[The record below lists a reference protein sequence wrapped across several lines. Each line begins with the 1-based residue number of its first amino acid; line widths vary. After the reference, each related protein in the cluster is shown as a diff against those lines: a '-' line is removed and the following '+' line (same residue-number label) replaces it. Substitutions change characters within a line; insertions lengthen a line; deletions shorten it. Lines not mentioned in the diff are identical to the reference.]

1 MQAYRAL
8 QGRFD
13 PHLYPACAAGL
24 DGVQRRSLIL
34 TESRSLGPGRYKI
47 LDGAHR
53 ASLLAGS
60 GRQSVLVADLTRAGQ
75 QAVPCPEHETRPPT
89 TRPHTAESKEGQWLA
104 ARVQDGLQA
113 LKACNVTYTVLKVQ
127 DDANFPLGLT
137 APCDVDILVGS
148 LKRATSCL
156 TAALAETDAPGAA
169 HHMKAYQAGV
179 DGNQQQIDLF
189 DGRGRLMLKLD
200 LHRSLPLVQ
209 AVSVKPRWIR
219 SVLVR
224 SLLQLSPLGFTWPRP
239 NMSDDCA
246 IRWLEWFAHRSNPK
260 KQRHRQWV
268 RSRAV
273 CKGFHG
279 EPVAVLAQM
288 RLLGI
293 LMPDPQYAPIDR
305 QLSDVQ
311 QHGVPSAVNHMLY
324 PGCLENRLAHSHKQP
339 RCAVSSHLAGVRCCS
354 DSCELQ
360 PRCISIC
367 NNKQLHT
374 PLRDS
379 PLSTWQE
386 AQAKCQAQGRR
397 LCSVDELVHSACC
410 RRGCAL
416 DTQLV
421 WTGDRCAEPK
431 TLEVPRAA
439 ADQAAQFRSSQ
450 LKQSCVPSEA
460 RSGNPAALPRM
471 ASRTVVHKELIGRLG
486 NQACSTLG
494 PCCSPAL

>member
-24 DGVQRRSLIL
+24 DGIQRRSLIL

-169 HHMKAYQAGV
+169 HHMKTYQAGV

-260 KQRHRQWV
+260 KQRHRQWAARTAASYSLDAS
-268 RSRAV
+268 RSATT
-273 CKGFHG
+273 CSCIHLC
-279 EPVAVLAQM
+279 ETVLF
-288 RLLGI
+288 
-293 LMPDPQYAPIDR
+293 
-305 QLSDVQ
+305 
-311 QHGVPSAVNHMLY
+311 QHGRRHRPSA
-324 PGCLENRLAHSHKQP
+324 RRKADA
-339 RCAVSSHLAGVRCCS
+339 CAQWTSSYTA
-354 DSCELQ
+354 
-360 PRCISIC
+360 
-367 NNKQLHT
+367 
-374 PLRDS
+374 
-379 PLSTWQE
+379 
-386 AQAKCQAQGRR
+386 
-397 LCSVDELVHSACC
+397 
-410 RRGCAL
+410 
-416 DTQLV
+416 
-421 WTGDRCAEPK
+421 
-431 TLEVPRAA
+431 RAA
-439 ADQAAQFRSSQ
+439 VAAAPWTLSSSGQEIVAQSRKHWKCHARQPTKLLSSAHRSSNRVVCLLRQ
-450 LKQSCVPSEA
+450 GQATPPPCREWRLVPWSTKSLLDA
-460 RSGNPAALPRM
+460 SAIRRAAL
-471 ASRTVVHKELIGRLG
+471 
-486 NQACSTLG
+486 
-494 PCCSPAL
+494 